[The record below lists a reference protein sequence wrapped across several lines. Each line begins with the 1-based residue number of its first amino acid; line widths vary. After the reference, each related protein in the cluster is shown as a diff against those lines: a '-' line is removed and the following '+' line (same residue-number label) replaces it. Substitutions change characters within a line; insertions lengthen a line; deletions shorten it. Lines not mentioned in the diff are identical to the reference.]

1 MAPYEIRFK
10 ESVARDLKGLPRE
23 QVTAILER
31 IAALADNPR
40 PRGCEKLSGL
50 ERYRIRQGHY
60 RVIYE
65 IRDRQLVVVVVKIG
79 HRSHVYR

>member
-10 ESVARDLKGLPRE
+10 ESVTRDLKGLPRE
-23 QVTAILER
+23 HVAAILER

-40 PRGCEKLSGL
+40 PHGCEKISGL